1 MDIVKTILISG
12 GILTALIGAGCSFT
26 EERGL
31 GWTLMLG
38 GTMLMFMSRY
48 MVPT

>member
-1 MDIVKTILISG
+1 MEIVKTILISC
-12 GILTALIGAGCSFT
+12 GILTALIGVGCSFT

-38 GTMLMFMSRY
+38 GIMLMFMSQY
-48 MVPT
+48 IVPT